1 MPQEEPMTETT
12 NYAEMGIHL
21 PHNSAFAAALNVL
34 MYLASLIAGLFG
46 R

>member
-1 MPQEEPMTETT
+1 MTDTPY
-12 NYAEMGIHL
+12 YAEMGVHL
-21 PHNSAFAAALNVL
+21 PRSSAFAAALNVL

>member
-1 MPQEEPMTETT
+1 MTEEKTMTDTT
-12 NYAEMGIHL
+12 YAEMGVHL
-21 PHNSAFAAALNVL
+21 PRGSAFAVMMNVL

>member
-1 MPQEEPMTETT
+1 MSHEDAMTDTT
-12 NYAEMGIHL
+12 AYAEMGVHL
-21 PHNSAFAAALNVL
+21 PRASAFGAAMNIL